1 LAEQRPD
8 EPEAAGPEP
17 DAPEADGPE
26 PGEPEEASPVFG
38 AAQRIIESAVIAVV
52 TSTGLYLIG
61 SVYTDAYYGRMSI
74 EATTLDLSPPF
85 IALQSAHVLQSL
97 IEYPSAI
104 LFFYML
110 YRLLVSRWPQLRT
123 WYDRAQQRFGR
134 VFLLI
139 VNVLIVAPLLAAA
152 LEAGIDEGIA
162 GTTSVLSEVVGLMGT
177 VAALLLF
184 YLIWLSFGPRQTLV
198 SQLRAHKLI
207 PIALVFALYLLDALV
222 STANGASFD
231 AELLMTG
238 EADSSIE
245 IHFRLK
251 NEARDTLPDSG
262 LILVTA
268 RNGSYYVV
276 ERQPIPPSGRPVSY
290 AVPFGMVRTVRT
302 QRVNEADPELEDV
315 MIEIMEEIGT
325 PTPP

>member
-1 LAEQRPD
+1 LTEQRPD
-8 EPEAAGPEP
+8 S
-17 DAPEADGPE
+17 PEADGPE
-26 PGEPEEASPVFG
+26 NDAPEEASPVFG
-38 AAQRIIESAVIAVV
+38 AAQRVIESAVIAVV
-52 TSTGLYLIG
+52 TSTGLYLVG

-74 EATTLDLSPPF
+74 DATTLDLSPPF

-104 LFFYML
+104 LFLYML
-110 YRLLVSRWPQLRT
+110 YRLLVSRVPQLRS

-134 VFLLI
+134 LFLLI
-139 VNVLIVAPLLAAA
+139 VNLLIVSPLLAAA
-152 LEAGIDEGIA
+152 FEAAFNEGISGA
-162 GTTSVLSEVVGLMGT
+162 TSVLGEIASLMGT
-177 VAALLLF
+177 AASLMVF
-184 YLIWLSFGPRQTLV
+184 YLIWLSFGPRANIIAQI
-198 SQLRAHKLI
+198 RAHKLI

-222 STANGASFD
+222 STANGAAFD

-245 IHFRLK
+245 IAFSLK
-251 NEARDTLPDSG
+251 NEARDTLPDSD

-290 AVPFGMVRTVRT
+290 AVPFGMVRTART
-302 QRVNEADPELEDV
+302 QRVNEVEPSLEDFMDELMV
-315 MIEIMEEIGT
+315 EFGSPT
-325 PTPP
+325 PTLP